1 MPEICRFFGIIIS
14 MFADDHNPP
23 HFHIRYGD
31 YNAIITLDKG
41 IVKGEIPGNVLKQVF
56 RWMDLHKT
64 ELSENWDRLQNGQ
77 DIKKINPLN

>member
-41 IVKGEIPGNVLKQVF
+41 IVKGDSKGNL
-56 RWMDLHKT
+56 DLSDDMIRI
-64 ELSENWDRLQNGQ
+64 LVMNDRAGLY
-77 DIKKINPLN
+77 

>member
-14 MFADDHNPP
+14 KFADDHNPP

-64 ELSENWDRLQNGQ
+64 ELSENWNRLQNGQ